1 MSATN
6 ALNLSVR
13 EVEKKRRRSLPMTV
27 NTFVYGGS
35 FVGVVAATGAA
46 RPLVAGDV
54 FAGLALRNFDNTTAA
69 PFPQDLCETE
79 AGLEALLTVTGLNAA
94 TQLNALVYASDDQ
107 TPTLTAQSNSLIG
120 IINEIVNVT
129 AGTAWVR
136 LYTANE
142 IAGA

>member
-1 MSATN
+1 MNSAN
-6 ALNLSVR
+6 NQVGVSGEAPAGAISFAQ
-13 EVEKKRRRSLPMTV
+13 SV
-27 NTFVYGGS
+27 NTQSRPHGRAFTLIELLVVIAIIAILAALLLPS
-35 FVGVVAATGAA
+35 LIKAKMKAQGVQCMNNH
-46 RPLVAGDV
+46 RQ
-54 FAGLALRNFDNTTAA
+54 LALAWRMYADDNR
-69 PFPQDLCETE
+69 D
-79 AGLEALLTVTGLNAA
+79 V
-94 TQLNALVYASDDQ
+94 LVYASDDQ